1 MNGSGKD
8 FLPLLWLLSW
18 ACTAMNF
25 ASFMVRMEPLTAE
38 FVSVMGIFS
47 SVLLHNFYLL
57 LSMFF
62 NILTPFF
69 WITGTFIDT

>member
-47 SVLLHNFYLL
+47 SVLLYNFYLL

-62 NILTPFF
+62 NILPPFF